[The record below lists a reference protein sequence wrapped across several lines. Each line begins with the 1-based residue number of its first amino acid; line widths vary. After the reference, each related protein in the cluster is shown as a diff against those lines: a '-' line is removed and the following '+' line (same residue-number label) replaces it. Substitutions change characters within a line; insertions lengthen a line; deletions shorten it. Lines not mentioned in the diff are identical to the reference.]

1 MATYDDILTP
11 GAADDA
17 AFMGVAGAGAG
28 RGNVNTT
35 TAAAVAGGVAGAVG
49 AGAPALGGAVS
60 GAAGGAGAA
69 PNLAPAEK
77 KPMSYVEMMQQLNP
91 YKAPTPEEV
100 EKARK
105 KEKRDRTF
113 AALGDGIAA
122 LANLYFAGKGA
133 ANSFNPQ
140 QGMYAATS
148 ARWDKYNKEMKEQ
161 LALARQFNRDA
172 RQDFIADRNYNFQV
186 SQADRQQKNADR
198 SYELQKSQADLAQQ
212 NADWQHDFQKS
223 QADWQH
229 EFQTGQA
236 ERQQKNA
243 DRNYNLQAQAQKQAQ
258 ERWQKEFEAGAHHG
272 TGGNSLG
279 KGGVVLSMGNG
290 KNKQISL
297 ADLSS
302 IFFKLPEEVQAQVT
316 REQMLDNRKK
326 PIKDRTTGEIIT
338 KDRIPTAEEM
348 LTLIGKHLYSDEN
361 VRKAWMNVVGA
372 MPMPSADATMT
383 GGTDWSQYQQ
393 GVQQATDW
401 SQFEVK

>member
-1 MATYDDILTP
+1 
-11 GAADDA
+11 
-17 AFMGVAGAGAG
+17 
-28 RGNVNTT
+28 
-35 TAAAVAGGVAGAVG
+35 
-49 AGAPALGGAVS
+49 
-60 GAAGGAGAA
+60 
-69 PNLAPAEK
+69 
-77 KPMSYVEMMQQLNP
+77 MSYVEMMQQLNP

-122 LANLYFAGKGA
+122 LANLYFTGKGA

-148 ARWDKYNKEMKEQ
+148 ARWDKYNKEMKEDANRYMNAYMQAMRYDQESARDDRNWRRQ
-161 LALARQFNRDA
+161 LERDA
-172 RQDFIADRNYNFQV
+172 RQDEVTDRNYNFQV

-198 SYELQKSQADLAQQ
+198 SY
-212 NADWQHDFQKS
+212 DFQKS

-229 EFQTGQA
+229 EFQTSQA

-279 KGGVVLSMGNG
+279 KGGVVVPIGNG
-290 KNKQISL
+290 KSKQISMQDV
-297 ADLSS
+297 ARV
-302 IFFKLPEEVQAQVT
+302 FRALPEEVQAQVT
-316 REQMLDNRKK
+316 REMLLDSRKK
-326 PIKDRTTGEIIT
+326 PIPEKDANGRRTGNMQYKE
-338 KDRIPTAEEM
+338 RIPTVDEM
-348 LTLIGKHLYSDEN
+348 LYLIGQHLDSDEN

-372 MPMPSADATMT
+372 MPMPSADATTT

-393 GVQQATDW
+393 GGQQATDW